1 MDAGSPVEG
10 AKRKLSVDERRQRT
24 MSKHQVSKMRAL
36 FEKYLTG
43 QVRQHFCCCVCNET
57 TLTLRVLFPP
67 TERCTDT
74 GTGSASVG

>member
-43 QVRQHFCCCVCNET
+43 QV
-57 TLTLRVLFPP
+57 
-67 TERCTDT
+67 
-74 GTGSASVG
+74 